1 MVVNKN
7 SPAYKMGRVMERL
20 GLVLAGY
27 ICGKRWGRR
36 PIDEFPKK

>member
-1 MVVNKN
+1 MVNKN
-7 SPAYKMGRVMERL
+7 STAYKVGRIIGKV

-36 PIDEFPKK
+36 PIDDFQRK

>member
-1 MVVNKN
+1 MVNKN
-7 SPAYKMGRVMERL
+7 STAYKIGRVIGRL

-36 PIDEFPKK
+36 PIDDFPKK